1 MIRVA
6 ALFLDNFSL
15 KQGLT
20 MKPKLTLVGAGP
32 SDPELITLKGVKAIQ
47 NADVVL
53 YDALVSTELL
63 AYAPAHAQIVYVGKR
78 RGRCEFVQQDLNQ
91 LIVDYALNHGH
102 VVRLKGGDS
111 FVFGRGYEEIAF
123 AQEFG
128 IETSVVPGI
137 SSSISVPALA
147 GIPLTCR
154 GVSESFW
161 VLTGTTKN
169 HTLSNDV
176 AKAVHSTATLVI
188 LMGMQH
194 LSQITQILAEAGK
207 AETPVAIIQNGST
220 SQQKI
225 GLGTVDT
232 IVEVVEKE
240 GLANPAI
247 IVVGEVVRLHPGYQ
261 NGRLEALVAFG

>member
-1 MIRVA
+1 
-6 ALFLDNFSL
+6 
-15 KQGLT
+15 
-20 MKPKLTLVGAGP
+20 MKPKLTLIGAGP
-32 SDPELITLKGVKAIQ
+32 GDPDLITLKGVKAIQ

-53 YDALVSTELL
+53 YDALISTELL
-63 AYAPAHAQIVYVGKR
+63 SYAPTHAKIVYVGKR

-91 LIVDYALNHGH
+91 LIVDYALNYGH

-111 FVFGRGYEEIAF
+111 FVFGRGYEEITY

-137 SSSISVPALA
+137 SSSISIPALA

-169 HTLSNDV
+169 HTLSHDV
-176 AKAVHSTATLVI
+176 AKAAHSTATLVI

-194 LSQITQILAEAGK
+194 LSQIMQLLAEAGK
-207 AETPVAIIQNGST
+207 ADTPVAIIQNGST
-220 SQQKI
+220 PDQKI
-225 GLGTVDT
+225 GLGTVSNIT
-232 IVEVVEKE
+232 EIVKKE
-240 GLANPAI
+240 NLANPAI
-247 IVVGEVVRLHPGYQ
+247 IVIGEVVRLHPNYQ
-261 NGRLEALVAFG
+261 NGRIGTLVAFG